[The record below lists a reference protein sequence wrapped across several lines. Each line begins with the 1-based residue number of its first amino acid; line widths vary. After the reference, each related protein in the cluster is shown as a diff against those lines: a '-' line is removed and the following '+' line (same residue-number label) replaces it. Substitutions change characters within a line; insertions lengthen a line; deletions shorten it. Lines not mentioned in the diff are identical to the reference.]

1 MNDFSIKTATF
12 NLWVMPARVV
22 VVLFISLVVASCG
35 GRPEF
40 GALAINTVQADGAE
54 TSDIMIVT
62 TRERDDSPDTYFNG
76 ERSPTVNYAQASIS
90 VPPTH
95 VSGAIEWPRSAPGN
109 PATDFVTRSA
119 GYIPNENAFK
129 NEINRRLAKLPKGK
143 REIFLFIHGYNTR
156 FPEALYRFAQ
166 MAHDGQMEAVPVLF
180 TWASRGKVQDYVYD
194 LNSAAVA
201 RDTLEKTLIGLSN
214 TNAEKI
220 TILAHSMGN
229 WLLMETGRQVPAS
242 KRYAMGRKIDTVVL
256 AAPDIDIDVFKAQLK
271 RMGKP
276 PVPYFVLVSRDDR
289 ALRLSRAIAGGKER
303 VGAYSNDQELAELGA
318 IVVDLTELESLDGAH
333 HSKFAQ
339 LAELSPELRASIG
352 KSGLASV
359 RGMEGSANVGGS
371 DLGTLIGDTVTLP
384 IRIIT
389 APLGGG

>member
-1 MNDFSIKTATF
+1 
-12 NLWVMPARVV
+12 
-22 VVLFISLVVASCG
+22 
-35 GRPEF
+35 
-40 GALAINTVQADGAE
+40 
-54 TSDIMIVT
+54 
-62 TRERDDSPDTYFNG
+62 
-76 ERSPTVNYAQASIS
+76 
-90 VPPTH
+90 
-95 VSGAIEWPRSAPGN
+95 
-109 PATDFVTRSA
+109 
-119 GYIPNENAFK
+119 
-129 NEINRRLAKLPKGK
+129 LPKGK

-214 TNAEKI
+214 TKAEKI

-229 WLLMETGRQVPAS
+229 WLLMETGRQVP
-242 KRYAMGRKIDTVVL
+242 KERRYAMSRKIDTVVL

-276 PVPYFVLVSRDDR
+276 PKPYFVLVSRDDR

-318 IVVDLTELESLDGAH
+318 VVVDLTELESLDGAH

-339 LAELSPELRASIG
+339 LAELSPEIRESIG

-371 DLGTLIGDTVTLP
+371 DLGSLIGDTVTLP

-389 APLGGG
+389 APLGGGWTDRTR